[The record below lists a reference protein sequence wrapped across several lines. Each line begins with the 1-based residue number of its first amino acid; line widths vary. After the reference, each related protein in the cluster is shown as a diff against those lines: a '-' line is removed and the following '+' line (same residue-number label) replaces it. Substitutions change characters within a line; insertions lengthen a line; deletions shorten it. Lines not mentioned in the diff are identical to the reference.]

1 MSLLYSEAMMLPSL
15 ERVREAQRSVYRF
28 MPPTPQYSWPLV
40 NQRLGC
46 EAWIKHENHTPV
58 GAFKLRGALLYM
70 ESLLQSQPYLKAVV
84 AATRGN
90 HGQGVAT
97 AARLNHVKCI
107 IVVPHGN
114 SPEKNRAMIAQGA
127 ELVEH
132 GQDFQESLE
141 SAQTLAAEHGFAMVP
156 SFHETLVLGTAT
168 YALEFFEGAPVMDTI
183 YVPIGLGS
191 SISGV
196 SAARNALG
204 LKTEIVGVVAARS
217 PSYSLSF
224 SQRQIIEAPA
234 TTKLADGLACRKPNP
249 DAMGIIWQNVSRI
262 VEVTDEEIAQ
272 SMRALYHD
280 THNVAE
286 GAAASSL
293 AAAMRETESN
303 RAKRIGLVLTGG
315 NVDAPVFAHVLAGD
329 IGQ

>member
-1 MSLLYSEAMMLPSL
+1 MQ
-15 ERVREAQRSVYRF
+15 RVREAQQSVYRF
-28 MPPTPQYSWPLV
+28 MPPTPQYAWPLI

-46 EAWIKHENHTPV
+46 EAWIKHENHTPL
-58 GAFKLRGALLYM
+58 GAFKIRGTLLYM
-70 ESLLQSQPYLKAVV
+70 ESLRRSQPDLKGVV

-97 AARLNHVKCI
+97 AARMNGVQCM

-114 SPEKNRAMIAQGA
+114 SLEKNRAMMAQGA
-127 ELVEH
+127 ELIEH

-141 SAQTLAAEHGFAMVP
+141 FAQALAAERGFEMVP

-168 YALEFFEGAPVMDTI
+168 YALEFLEAAPPLEVV

-204 LKTEIVGVVAARS
+204 LKTEVVGVVASQS

-224 SQRQIIEAPA
+224 SRRQILEAPA
-234 TTKLADGLACRKPNP
+234 ATELADGLACRKPNS
-249 DAMGIIWQNVSRI
+249 DAMEIIWQNVSRI
-262 VEVTDEEIAQ
+262 IEVSNEEIAQ
-272 SMRALYHD
+272 AMRALYYD
-280 THNVAE
+280 THNLAE

-293 AAAMRETESN
+293 AAAIRESESN
-303 RAKRIGLVLTGG
+303 HGKRIGLVLTGG
-315 NVDAPVFAHVLAGD
+315 NVDARVFTRVLAGETAV
-329 IGQ
+329 

>member
-1 MSLLYSEAMMLPSL
+1 MMLPSL
-15 ERVREAQRSVYRF
+15 ARIREAQTSVYRF

-46 EAWIKHENHTPV
+46 EAWLKHENHTPV
-58 GAFKLRGALLYM
+58 GAFKIRGALLFM
-70 ESLLQSQPYLKAVV
+70 DSLLQAQPDLKGVV

-97 AARLNHVKCI
+97 AAHLNGVKCI

-114 SPEKNRAMIAQGA
+114 SLEKNQAMIAQGA
-127 ELVEH
+127 DLVEH

-141 SAQTLAAEHGFAMVP
+141 FAQSLAAERGFLMIP

-168 YALEFFEGAPVMDTI
+168 YAVELFEGAPVMDI
-183 YVPIGLGS
+183 VYVPVGLGS

-204 LKTEIVGVVAARS
+204 LKTEIVGVVASKS

-224 SQRQIIEAPA
+224 SRRQVTEAPA
-234 TTKLADGLACRKPNP
+234 ATVLADGLACRKPNP
-249 DAMGIIWQNVSRI
+249 NAMEIIWQNVSRI
-262 VEVTDEEIAQ
+262 IEVTDEEIAC

-286 GAAASSL
+286 GAAASSM
-293 AAAMRETESN
+293 AAAMRETETN
-303 RAKRIGLVLTGG
+303 RGKRIGIVLTGG
-315 NVDAPVFAHVLAGD
+315 NVDALVFARVLAGET
-329 IGQ
+329 GQ